1 MKKIVKEHYEEIL
14 TELQPLF
21 KKWGIEGVVGT
32 LWTYQRKKRRL
43 EELEIKKQKIDQELT
58 KLKG

>member
-1 MKKIVKEHYEEIL
+1 MKKIVKEHYKEIL
-14 TELQPLF
+14 IDLQPLF
-21 KKWGIEGVVGT
+21 KKWGVEGLVRT

-43 EELEIKKQKIDQELT
+43 EELEIEKQKIEQELT